1 MNDDDYMCKTMQTS
15 GIKLINNLLQ
25 YIWALGLA
33 KGDCHAMRSESTQ
46 VADMIMLPDSLTSL
60 TRESFFDLKVYPK
73 NEKNELVF

>member
-33 KGDCHAMRSESTQ
+33 
-46 VADMIMLPDSLTSL
+46 
-60 TRESFFDLKVYPK
+60 
-73 NEKNELVF
+73 